1 MSHPSLSSPSEK
13 LAYPSVASSASS
25 SCAIWRRDFWFF
37 QSPPPCP
44 RRWPCPRP
52 RPASPYM
59 FPLDRPLVFPLNAG
73 WPPIARGG
81 VSRARA
87 RALAFS
93 EQPPSRAGVYRTLD
107 RAIARGRESRARAF
121 PNPR

>member
-1 MSHPSLSSPSEK
+1 
-13 LAYPSVASSASS
+13 
-25 SCAIWRRDFWFF
+25 
-37 QSPPPCP
+37 
-44 RRWPCPRP
+44 
-52 RPASPYM
+52 M